1 MCESLVLHPFSNDVY
16 YVSFVAASEWV
27 ARQKIV
33 DFDLWSKMYISCVFS
48 PIQSAG
54 ASSASLD
61 ADTVALLKGALSYHQ
76 RYDYLHELHF
86 G

>member
-1 MCESLVLHPFSNDVY
+1 MNPRYCPFSNGVY
-16 YVSFVAASEWV
+16 YVLFIAASEWL
-27 ARQKIV
+27 ATQKIV
-33 DFDLWSKMYISCVFS
+33 DFDLWSKMYINRVFS

-61 ADTVALLKGALSYHQ
+61 ADTVALLRRTLLYHQ
-76 RYDYLHELHF
+76 RYDHLPKIHF